1 MSKQLEMNHYL
12 SVAQRSL
19 ECKRYALVCALC
31 ILPAGAQA
39 LHNDPSRVEAGD
51 KVSISLPLMNDSA
64 SSGPFERARAE
75 IVNIPAWAL
84 LTDSSQLG
92 PVDLYP
98 GEKYTFKVNFE
109 IGASLPPLPMANDAS
124 IIIRLT
130 QDAPDVLP
138 STWTWTFVSRDGF
151 ITFGGECQDEGGRIC
166 GGALAPDSIPPI
178 SSATFHG
185 PLIIASGNHYI
196 SSSTYIELTS
206 MDSAVENQERS
217 GREFVQ
223 YVLDRAAPDF
233 FSLTEPYVSTLSL
246 TAGAHTLA
254 FAAMDD
260 NLNAESIHEL
270 QIFVDGSAPAAPLNL
285 MANGASPSPW
295 SNVGSYSIA
304 WTNPQDDSGV
314 RGAYYRLDSLPETP
328 SASTSSLS
336 LNLAGQ
342 LLNGSNNFSVRLEDN
357 VGNQDPSNSATIALR
372 YDDIL
377 PVSTV
382 SALPLTSTKPVQV
395 GLATSDPGADSLPQ
409 TGSGVGSVNLWVMRD
424 TNDDGVFGPWTL
436 SATISSTGSFSYD
449 PGSQDGT
456 LHFYTQAI
464 DVAGNAEAAPGTATP
479 PKAETFYDSTPP
491 TLSHIRLPLISFAQ
505 AQVAWQSDDRTTGLV
520 EYGPTPALGH
530 SRATPLSRDHLAILD
545 CSLFSPATIYYRITS
560 TNRTGLTTVTALSSF
575 VTPPQVIIPSDIFG
589 VIDPSQPID
598 VQITNPDIMSATFTV
613 DGQTGS
619 IVFSTS
625 TGFQIILDPSI
636 GSGMQTLRI
645 VLNGFVYETQF
656 IVDTATRSVRL
667 ARAVLD
673 AAGAMTDPTATPGSS
688 VVEATLG
695 EAAHEYMSGP
705 GSRVYLGYYAAID
718 PLGPAVI
725 PDLSAAA
732 GPGAGQVSLGWTAVG
747 DDASIGTA
755 MKYDLRRSTTP
766 IEDDADFVAASPV
779 SLSTFPAVAGSP
791 QASVVSG
798 LADGT
803 TYYFAVK
810 AADEMLNLSPLG
822 TSAMARTLEVVRSI
836 ELTNGWPTVE
846 FLSFVPG
853 VTITQVSTTTTASA
867 VALATSAAA
876 AQGLQFYTTI
886 FDIVSPD
893 PSLPGGATVQF
904 RYTDPADPT
913 LESNLRLYRFK
924 PALNAWT
931 LVADIGPNAAQDLF
945 FLSVPGL
952 SFYAVL
958 YRDAVP
964 PVTSL
969 ELRGGRQFV
978 SAGGSVFAS
987 STAVYGLVARDPSQG
1002 GSSGSGVTR
1011 TEYRVDS
1018 SNAPFTALPLTGL
1031 ISLEYGTHTVQFRSV
1046 DNAGNVE
1053 PTRSAVIAV
1062 DAAAPV
1068 ASLSV
1073 DAPSVATQGG
1083 LAVLSSTATLTVTLR
1098 DPLLAGGAPDNGSG
1112 VESVSYRL
1120 DGGSLAVASAS
1131 FSLFLGTGTH
1141 LLSLLAQDRVG
1152 NLLDNT
1158 TSPFRVVIG
1167 DALPPRTTAEFGVPG
1182 IGGNQVY
1189 VTNATPIVLSSVDD
1203 LLDLGD
1209 ASGLGVA
1216 FQEAALTSLS
1226 SGTTRSQRFSAS
1238 VSTFLASAEADGL
1251 YALDF
1256 FAEDVAGNRE
1266 DTRRTTVAV
1275 DNTPPLTA
1283 LAPGTP
1289 SFAGSRLFV
1298 STRTL
1303 MGFAAVDSVLDGAAS
1318 GVDRTLYA
1326 VDGGSLAV
1334 FSSGFN
1340 LAGGTRAVSFQSYD
1354 RLGNAEI
1361 VRSTVVVV
1369 DADAPRTELSFLGA
1383 VAAASSQTVPVDA
1396 DSFLSA
1402 AAAMALTAEETGSA
1416 ETASGVAL
1424 TRFRL
1429 DSGAFQVYG
1438 GTFAPASEGLHLLEF
1453 QSLDRV
1459 ENEESLRVANVAVD
1473 TTPPSVELVV
1483 HGPAYPL
1490 GDRLF
1495 VSSSSV
1501 LEVSAAD
1508 PVSGGVA
1515 SGVGEVEFRVDPASG
1530 MPFALFTSSFTLP
1543 AGPYLV
1549 EFRGRDRVG
1558 NESAAT
1564 ARDVFVDT
1572 SAPISIIAAGE
1583 PKADLSG
1590 GVLLVSPLTPL
1601 LVVSTDPAAGGA
1613 SSGIREVLVAVDSG
1627 AFTVSAGTFTLP
1639 GEGPRTVSYFAR
1651 DNVLNAEEARTAS
1664 LVVDG
1669 TPPVAAL
1676 LSPSPSAVGVDQAFG
1691 RGLVSVVATVTDLH
1705 LSSHT
1710 LEFAAGAAAQGGFAL
1725 IAAGTASVTRGELAR
1740 WDTSALSGFYTLR
1753 LTAYD
1758 FLGAVSVST
1767 AVAFVGDPNAVLVIK
1782 NQEGHGTNDKLL
1794 DKPEGVAVGADGS
1807 ILVAN
1812 TGKDQI
1818 LKFGP
1823 QGDLLAVFDG
1833 ATILVADKHGGDKG
1847 KGNDKKGETAESGAS
1862 ESITFKKPTGVA
1874 VDETSSVYVADRN
1887 NNRVVILSSAGVVMR
1902 SLGRTNPQGR
1912 FIPGTGA
1919 GEFNKP
1925 TGVAISPSRIA
1936 VADRNNG
1943 RVQVFDRGL
1952 YFLFDIKLDQGAPVP
1967 SVTSGSEED
1976 DDEIGGP
1983 FAVAWGPDGALYVTD
1998 EGNDRVLVFDQQ
2010 GALLAS
2016 IGSEGDA
2023 LGQFE
2028 LPKGAAVSALSYLY
2042 AADRANKRVQKFD
2055 PFRTA
2060 VMAFGSSLD
2069 LQQPTGLALDSAG
2082 FLYLADRTADRV
2094 LKLGLPAPTTIVS
2107 VAPAAGSK
2115 TKKGKVSSNGGKLTR
2130 ADRVTVE
2137 IPAGALAEEL
2147 EISIEPERTSDPE
2160 EESRKKRAKEDM
2172 KLAAVSEGVEYGPEG
2187 TVFNA
2192 PVTLTLVYDPK
2203 ALPAGAREEDLQVHY
2218 WNSGKSEWEAFPST
2232 VDKELRTVSA
2242 KTLHFSLYQVMGS
2255 GTGVSIMPLAA
2266 DPGFGLKAAY
2276 AFPNPVRGQSAVTIR
2291 VQPGLADSVEVRV
2304 YDISGRKVHQSSAFT
2319 NRGAFDDG
2327 NGLGA
2332 QFTYEHVWGVSGV
2345 GSGVYTYIVV
2355 ARKAGQSDIRKTG
2368 RIGVVK

>member
-1 MSKQLEMNHYL
+1 MAFVGVGINTVVS
-12 SVAQRSL
+12 SVYEL
-19 ECKRYALVCALC
+19 K
-31 ILPAGAQA
+31 
-39 LHNDPSRVEAGD
+39 
-51 KVSISLPLMNDSA
+51 DS
-64 SSGPFERARAE
+64 
-75 IVNIPAWAL
+75 
-84 LTDSSQLG
+84 TDSF
-92 PVDLYP
+92 
-98 GEKYTFKVNFE
+98 T
-109 IGASLPPLPMANDAS
+109 LPPGSHNILFGSVDNANNPET
-124 IIIRLT
+124 IR
-130 QDAPDVLP
+130 QKSV
-138 STWTWTFVSRDGF
+138 VVDG
-151 ITFGGECQDEGGRIC
+151 
-166 GGALAPDSIPPI
+166 
-178 SSATFHG
+178 
-185 PLIIASGNHYI
+185 
-196 SSSTYIELTS
+196 
-206 MDSAVENQERS
+206 
-217 GREFVQ
+217 
-223 YVLDRAAPDF
+223 AAPG
-233 FSLTEPYVSTLSL
+233 T
-246 TAGAHTLA
+246 
-254 FAAMDD
+254 
-260 NLNAESIHEL
+260 
-270 QIFVDGSAPAAPLNL
+270 PLNL
-285 MANGASPSPW
+285 VADGANPSQW
-295 SNVGSYSIA
+295 TRVSTFTLT
-304 WTNPQDDSGV
+304 WTNPSDLSGIK
-314 RGAYYRLDSLPETP
+314 RAHYRLDSLDELLA
-328 SASTSSLS
+328 SATSA
-336 LNLAGQ
+336 LNADFTGQ
-342 LLNGSNNFSVRLEDN
+342 LSNGSNILSLWLEDN
-357 VGNQDPSNSATIALR
+357 VANQDSANAATVALR
-372 YDDIL
+372 YDDIS

-395 GLATSDPGADSLPQ
+395 GLMVSDPGAEDLPQ
-409 TGSGVGSVNLWVMRD
+409 TGSGLASVNLWVRRD
-424 TNDDGVFGPWTL
+424 TNDDGYFGAWTL
-436 SATISSTGSFSYD
+436 AETILSTESFSYD
-449 PGSQDGT
+449 PGSQDGG

-464 DVAGNAEAAPGTATP
+464 DIAGNAELAPTAATP
-479 PKAETFYDSTPP
+479 PKAETFYDATPP
-491 TLSHIRLPLISFAQ
+491 VLSNVRLPLISFAQ
-505 AQVAWQSDDRTTGLV
+505 AQVAWQTDDRTTGLV
-520 EYGPTPALGH
+520 EYGPTPELGH
-530 SRATPLSRDHLAILD
+530 SRATPLGRDHLAILD

-625 TGFQIILDPSI
+625 TGFQIVLDPSI

-673 AAGAMTDPTATPGSS
+673 AAGAMTDPSATPGSS

-695 EAAHEYMSGP
+695 EAAHESMSGP
-705 GSRVYLGYYAAID
+705 GSRIYLGYYAAID
-718 PLGPAVI
+718 PVGPSVI
-725 PDLSAAA
+725 QDLSAAA
-732 GPGAGQVSLGWTAVG
+732 GPGAGQISLAWTAVG
-747 DDASIGTA
+747 DDASVGTA
-755 MKYDLRRSTTP
+755 MKYDLRRSTLP
-766 IEDDADFVAASPV
+766 IADDLDFAAAAPV
-779 SLSTFPAVAGSP
+779 SLSTFPALAGSP
-791 QASVVSG
+791 QAAVVSG

-810 AADEMLNLSPLG
+810 AADEMLNVSPFG
-822 TSAMARTLEVVRSI
+822 ASAMARTLEVVRSV
-836 ELTNGWPTVE
+836 ELTSGWPTVE

-853 VTITQVSTTTTASA
+853 VTITQVSTTTTATA

-876 AQGLQFYTTI
+876 AQGLQFYSTI

-931 LVADIGPNAAQDLF
+931 LVADVGPNAAQDLF
-945 FLSVPGL
+945 FLSIPGL
-952 SFYAVL
+952 SFYAVM
-958 YRDAVP
+958 YRDVTP

-978 SAGGSVFAS
+978 SAAGSVFAS
-987 STAVYGLVARDPSQG
+987 TTAVYGLAARDPSHG
-1002 GSSGSGVTR
+1002 GFSGSGVAR

-1018 SNAPFTALPLTGL
+1018 SNTPFTVLPSTGL
-1031 ISLEYGTHTVQFRSV
+1031 ISLENGTHTVQFRSI

-1073 DAPSVATQGG
+1073 DALSVTTPGG

-1112 VESVSYRL
+1112 VESVAYRL
-1120 DGGSLAVASAS
+1120 DGGSLTVASTS

-1141 LLSLLAQDRVG
+1141 LLSLLALDRVG

-1167 DALPPRTTAEFGVPG
+1167 DALPPRTTAEFGVPSIVG
-1182 IGGNQVY
+1182 DQVY
-1189 VTNATPIVLSSVDD
+1189 VTNATPIILSSVDD
-1203 LLDLGD
+1203 LLELGD
-1209 ASGLGVA
+1209 AAGLGVA
-1216 FQEAALTSLS
+1216 FQEVALTSLS
-1226 SGTTRSQRFSAS
+1226 SGTTRTQRFSAS
-1238 VSTFLASAEADGL
+1238 VSTFLASTEADGL

-1266 DTRRTTVAV
+1266 DARRTTVAV
-1275 DNTPPLTA
+1275 DNTPPSTA

-1289 SFAGSRLFV
+1289 SLAGSRLFV

-1303 MGFAAVDSVLDGAAS
+1303 MGFAAVDPVLDGAAS

-1361 VRSTVVVV
+1361 IRSTVVVV

-1383 VAAASSQTVPVDA
+1383 VAAASSQTVPADA
-1396 DSFLSA
+1396 DAFLSA
-1402 AAAMALTAEETGSA
+1402 TAAMALSAEETGSA

-1453 QSLDRV
+1453 QSFDRV
-1459 ENEESLRVANVAVD
+1459 DNEESLRVANVAVD
-1473 TTPPSVELVV
+1473 TTPPTVELVV

-1508 PVSGGVA
+1508 AVSGGVA
-1515 SGVGEVEFRVDPASG
+1515 SGVGEVEFRVDPATG
-1530 MPFALFTSSFTLP
+1530 TPFTLFAASFTLT
-1543 AGPYLV
+1543 AGPHLV

-1558 NESAAT
+1558 NEST
-1564 ARDVFVDT
+1564 TVARNVFVDT
-1572 SAPISIIAAGE
+1572 SAPVSIFVAGE
-1583 PKADLSG
+1583 PKADMGG
-1590 GVLLVSPLTPL
+1590 GVLLISPLTPL
-1601 LVVSTDPAAGGA
+1601 LVVSTDPAVGDA
-1613 SSGIREVLVAVDSG
+1613 SSGVREILVAVDSG
-1627 AFTVSAGTFTLP
+1627 AFTVSAGTFTVP
-1639 GEGPRTVSYFAR
+1639 GEGPRTVSFFAR
-1651 DNVLNAEEARTAS
+1651 DNVLNAEETRTTS
-1664 LVVDG
+1664 LIVDG
-1669 TPPVAAL
+1669 TPPVAVL
-1676 LSPSPSAVGVDQAFG
+1676 LSPSPAAAGVDQAFG
-1691 RGLVSVVATVTDLH
+1691 RGLISVVATVSDLH

-1710 LEFAAGAAAQGGFAL
+1710 LEFAAGADAQGGFAL
-1725 IAAGTASVTRGELAR
+1725 VAAGTASVTRGELAR

-1758 FLGAVSVST
+1758 LLGAVSVST

-1782 NQEGHGTNDKLL
+1782 NQEGHGANDKLL

-1833 ATILVADKHGGDKG
+1833 TTILVADKHGGDNG
-1847 KGNDKKGETAESGAS
+1847 KGNDKKAEKDESGAS

-1874 VDETSSVYVADRN
+1874 VDESSLVYVADRN

-1943 RVQVFDRGL
+1943 RVQVFDRGFS
-1952 YFLFDIKLDQGAPVP
+1952 FLFDIKLDQGAPVP
-1967 SVTSGSEED
+1967 SGTSGSDED

-1998 EGNDRVLVFDQQ
+1998 EGNDRVLVFDPQ

-2082 FLYLADRTADRV
+2082 FLYLADRTAERV
-2094 LKLGLPAPTTIVS
+2094 LKLGLPAPTIVVS
-2107 VAPAAGSK
+2107 VAPSTGSK
-2115 TKKGKVSSNGGKLTR
+2115 TKKGKVSSNGGKVTR
-2130 ADRVTVE
+2130 ADRVTVD
-2137 IPAGALAEEL
+2137 IPAGALAQEL
-2147 EISIEPERTSDPE
+2147 EISIEPERTTDPE
-2160 EESRKKRAKEDM
+2160 EESRKKRAKDDK

-2192 PVTLTLVYDPK
+2192 PVTITLVYDPK

-2218 WNSGKSEWEAFPST
+2218 WNPVKSEWEAFPST

-2276 AFPNPVRGQSAVTIR
+2276 AFPNPVRGQGAVTIR

-2304 YDISGRKVHQSSAFT
+2304 YDVSGRKVHQSSAFT